1 MQITITEVALYVW
14 LAAFAYDEFGEYRD
28 AGTLFYAAD
37 IWNMADACIMILAL
51 AFLIARII
59 GLVEQDQDI
68 LKISMDILS
77 LEALLLVPRI
87 CALMSLH
94 PFFGTLIPCLKKMT
108 SDFVKFLGIVIV
120 VSSRFLVHSPGFTC
134 S

>member
-1 MQITITEVALYVW
+1 MQVTATEMALYVW

-37 IWNMADACIMILAL
+37 IWNVTDACIV
-51 AFLIARII
+51 LIAVAFMIPRIL
-59 GLVEQDQDI
+59 GLIQQDENI

-87 CALMSLH
+87 CSLFSLH
-94 PFFGTLIPCLKKMT
+94 PFFGTLIPCLKKM
-108 SDFVKFLGIVIV
+108 SGDFVKFLGIVIV
-120 VSSRFLVHSPGFTC
+120 VSASCLSTTIVYS
-134 S
+134 